1 MTSPLVATPADNPG
15 VEVCSAPGGGQ
26 GDCSKTSPY
35 KNNRI
40 RPSSAARSSTPVTL
54 NTSGLNVCPFPLL
67 RHVRVGARLDLEP
80 RGRVG
85 GGGADGRRDHQEAG
99 DAHGGVADVA
109 LELLQVA
116 GRQLV
121 DALLAL
127 VVPHEDVAAAAD
139 PEAAVAVV
147 GAVHGPVGEEDL
159 AVAAG
164 QLDQVAVVQLARRRR
179 GGDIAED
186 HAVEVVGS
194 PASSRMAPSWAPVS
208 VSSSLSHPTRVISIP
223 SVSFTPA
230 TIERDLEHGL
240 EHVRALASAYFSA
253 SGASASRSNCSSSA
267 RSSTFRTMSSRDRS
281 SSGFDMSLVK
291 LSMIRWRYAFVT
303 PGRRA
308 RHHQAASPP
317 WSPRTSPVV
326 LRPSTRRIGYLPRGG
341 PRSLWGGGKA
351 RMARA
356 RKGIPEARVER
367 TQQLPVIHR
376 DVERF

>member
-240 EHVRALASAYFSA
+240 EHVRRLGIRVLQRVRGIGLPEQLFLERTLLHVPDDELARPLLVRLRYVLGEAVDDPVEVRLRHSWS
-253 SGASASRSNCSSSA
+253 SRSAPSGGIPALVAADFASCFAPVDSSNRISSA
-267 RSSTFRTMSSRDRS
+267 RRT
-281 SSGFDMSLVK
+281 
-291 LSMIRWRYAFVT
+291 AFT
-303 PGRRA
+303 MGRR
-308 RHHQAASPP
+308 
-317 WSPRTSPVV
+317 
-326 LRPSTRRIGYLPRGG
+326 
-341 PRSLWGGGKA
+341 
-351 RMARA
+351 
-356 RKGIPEARVER
+356 
-367 TQQLPVIHR
+367 
-376 DVERF
+376 